1 MTFERIDENTREFV
15 EDKVKYIVKRRDAV
29 DLWDIKT
36 TVGPVPTV
44 LQGAFTTADHAKN
57 HIVNYLAAKKKD

>member
-15 EDKVKYIVKRRDAV
+15 EDKVKYIVKRRNAV

-36 TVGPVPTV
+36 AVGPVPGA
-44 LQGAFTTADHAKN
+44 LQGAFTTAEHAKN
-57 HIVNYLAAKKKD
+57 SIINYLAAKKKD